1 LIAQCTLAAP
11 SSPLARPLASDI
23 VGAIVG
29 SIAFAKLDRFMGL
42 LAAKGR
48 LLRFHDRTPQGLRQL
63 AECWVRLLFLLTR
76 PELVVKPILTRATA
90 DLFEILSRLLLPHF

>member
-1 LIAQCTLAAP
+1 LIWFL
-11 SSPLARPLASDI
+11 
-23 VGAIVG
+23 
-29 SIAFAKLDRFMGL
+29 GL

-48 LLRFHDRTPQGLRQL
+48 LLYFHDRTPQGLRQL
-63 AECWVRLLFLLTR
+63 AECGFRLLFLLTR